1 MTADNEEVVWIFVG
15 GKNPNPSAAFSSRE
29 SAEEWIG
36 QTKLS
41 GMLTAY
47 PLNVPVYDWAI
58 RKGIFKPSKPYQ
70 SSPKFI
76 AGFSSAGL
84 EHYHYEDG
92 VNETG

>member
-29 SAEEWIG
+29 SAEEWIA

-47 PLNVPVYDWAI
+47 PLEC
-58 RKGIFKPSKPYQ
+58 S
-70 SSPKFI
+70 
-76 AGFSSAGL
+76 GL
-84 EHYHYEDG
+84 RLGDSQG
-92 VNETG
+92 NL